1 MFIDARVMPAKM
13 ARPTPLWL
21 NGRRPPKRL
30 SRIADRRLRAMPAKR
45 AAQTCAPFVRLVS
58 NKPAQVSALPVIAA
72 RSNFPSLNRPSS
84 KGPVAVT
91 ILTPVYW
98 LHRRGVPYADLGADH
113 FERSDAPGS
122 PEDSPN
128 SASMSPLATKR
139 CDEGL
144 RTKALRASGSVSK
157 PGTLLFAHRC
167 EQPAIWPQATER
179 PVMRMRRSGQI

>member
-1 MFIDARVMPAKM
+1 M
-13 ARPTPLWL
+13 WL
-21 NGRRPPKRL
+21 G
-30 SRIADRRLRAMPAKR
+30 
-45 AAQTCAPFVRLVS
+45 S

-144 RTKALRASGSVSK
+144 RAKALRASGSRVE
-157 PGTLLFAHRC
+157 TRYAL
-167 EQPAIWPQATER
+167 IR
-179 PVMRMRRSGQI
+179 PPIVNSRQFGHKQRNVR